1 MRYICQRKMKIAVNT
16 RFLLKDKLEGI
27 GWFTHEIFKRMVLN
41 HPEDEFIFL
50 FDRPYDERFI
60 FADNITPIVVS
71 PPARHPILWKI
82 WFDITVPRVLKRLQ
96 PDIFISTDGFASLKT
111 KIPQITT
118 IHDLAF
124 EHYPEH
130 LPFKFRYYLRKFTP
144 KFARK
149 VNHIITVST
158 FSKQDIQERYA
169 IPADKISIIYNGAHK
184 EYKPL
189 DSETINSIR
198 KEFASGKP
206 YFVFAGALHPRKN
219 IETLLKAFEKFKTE
233 SKSDMQLLLIG
244 RFAWKSDGIKHL
256 LVNHKYRDDIHHYD
270 YMNVDKLSKIIGSAF
285 ALTFVSLFEGFGI
298 PILEAIR
305 CNVPSITSNKTS
317 MPEVAGK
324 TGLLINPES
333 VTDIADKMIQ
343 ITQDQDVR
351 DALIA
356 NCQEQAG
363 KFSWDR
369 SAEAFYD
376 IIVKEISTSVNN

>member
-1 MRYICQRKMKIAVNT
+1 MKIAVNT

-27 GWFTHEIFKRMVLN
+27 GWFTHEIFKRMVRN
-41 HPEDEFIFL
+41 HPEDEFIFI
-50 FDRPYDERFI
+50 FDRAYDEQFI
-60 FADNITPIVVS
+60 FADNITPIVIS

-82 WFDITVPRVLKRLQ
+82 WFDYSIPKILNKIK

-111 KIPQITT
+111 DIPQITT

-149 VNHIITVST
+149 VNHIVTVSE
-158 FSKQDIQERYA
+158 FSKSDIEKQYN
-169 IPADKISIIYNGAHK
+169 IPAEKISVVFNGAHQ

-189 DSETINSIR
+189 SQETIESVR

-219 IETLLKAFEKFKTE
+219 IEALLEAFEQFKNAT
-233 SKSDMQLLLIG
+233 KSDMQLLLIG
-244 RFAWKSDGIKHL
+244 RFAWKAEGIKKA
-256 LVNHKYRDDIHHYD
+256 LVHHKYRDDIHNYD

-324 TGLLINPES
+324 SGILVNPSSTEEI
-333 VTDIADKMIQ
+333 TDAMID
-343 ITQDQDVR
+343 ITENPIVR
-351 DALIA
+351 EQLVS
-356 NCQEQAG
+356 NCAEQSK
-363 KFSWDR
+363 KFSWDISSER
-369 SAEAFYD
+369 FYE
-376 IIVKEISTSVNN
+376 IIQKEISTKVDN